1 MKKII
6 IILLVL
12 AFICSIS
19 FNPVKGNENGI
30 FLKVANEYI
39 KTHENFMRKLMGVT
53 PVSPMVYNDKNGY
66 GKTIVFGLSKNNE
79 VTGRLVINYDVNN
92 PIVLEY
98 AQVAPPHL
106 LDVKKIVQ
114 SKISLTADAVLGTP
128 EFIYIFPL
136 LYFVKFDI
144 IKNGVKIDG
153 LYFYWNEKKL
163 VKEEDIPD
171 FPAENPSSSNFQE
184 NPITQSNTY
193 NYINDVPDYNTGDNP
208 GLCNCCGPVA
218 EANILGYWHKH
229 GYPNLQLT
237 SDEMYGI
244 GLTTCLFSDMGTYGT
259 TPAMFTGGIVYHANN
274 SHGAYPNCNYHFTAD
289 SGFIYSVQ
297 NAYQYLCN
305 EVKNSRPVGILLN
318 WNVINWHWIV
328 GIGYNTTT
336 NEACVRDSWGNG
348 DVWLNWYSPY
358 LDGGSIG
365 FQYLSYVYPAY

>member
-1 MKKII
+1 M
-6 IILLVL
+6 VL

-19 FNPVKGNENGI
+19 FNSVKGNET

-39 KTHENFMRKLMGVT
+39 KTHENLMQELIGAT
-53 PVSPMVYNDKNGY
+53 PVSPIVYNDKNGY

-79 VTGRLVINYDVNN
+79 IAGRLVINYDINK

-98 AQVAPPHL
+98 AQAAPPHL
-106 LDVKKIVQ
+106 LDVKKIAQ
-114 SKISLTADAVLGTP
+114 SKVSLTADTVLGTP

-144 IKNGVKIDG
+144 IKNGLKIDD

-171 FPAENPSSSNFQE
+171 FPAENASSSNFQE
-184 NPITQSNTY
+184 NSITQSNTY
-193 NYINDVPDYNTGDNP
+193 KKLSDVPYYITGDNP
-208 GLCNCCGPVA
+208 DPCNCCGPVA
-218 EANILGYWHKH
+218 GANILGYWHKH
-229 GYPNLQLT
+229 GYSNLQF
-237 SDEMYGI
+237 SFDETNGQ
-244 GLTTCLFSDMGTYGT
+244 GLTACLFNDMGTSCVYGT

-289 SGFIYSVQ
+289 SGFIYNVR

-305 EVKNSRPVGILLN
+305 EIDNSRPVGILLN

-328 GIGYNTTT
+328 GIGYNTMT
-336 NEACVRDSWGNG
+336 NEAYIRDGWGDG
-348 DVWLNWYSPY
+348 DVWLDWYAPY
-358 LDGGSIG
+358 LSIG
-365 FQYLSYVYPAY
+365 PVSFRYLSYVYPAY